1 MEKIETVIIPTKRVF
16 FNEESGFSVYGV
28 TVKPE
33 DASKVKYNQY
43 GNISISGNNIPELQN
58 GVEYDVVI
66 AEDKKSKYGNAY
78 VVVRFGSFAPTN
90 AEGQW
95 KFLKALVT
103 PNQYENIQSVFSSE
117 DMIIDMIQSG
127 EFMEK
132 KVYGFGETT
141 FDVLKKKVSENIEI
155 STAMAYFSEY
165 NVTFNAIKS
174 MVKQYGT
181 SEKVIEVVKDNPYVL
196 TNLDGFGFK
205 RVDEI
210 AMSMGVAKDSKNRI
224 HECIRYVIGENLESG
239 HSWIDQRDV
248 LNKTIDLLQISR
260 EKIENE
266 LFSKN
271 IEGVS
276 DITGKF
282 SSTEVMECEYFIAD
296 EIIRRNLIERK
307 TKDIDVD
314 AIISKYE
321 TKNNISVSDEQK
333 AFFEDFEDNNVSF
346 LIGNAGTGK
355 ALKNGSKVQ
364 TPYGAMNIEDL
375 TVGDSVFGADGKIC
389 NVLGVYPQGKKKV
402 YEVEFS
408 DGSVIECCEDH
419 LWTYQT
425 SNDRNKTGKWR
436 TNSLKYII
444 ENEKLKLKN
453 GKYMRNNLYIP
464 MTEPV
469 EYSKKDLPIH
479 PYLLGA
485 MIGDGCLYKTGQTFT
500 NSEEDIVE
508 KVDTHLR
515 KIGYELSKIKN
526 SDYGFLIK
534 ITSQKGARN
543 ARSYFS
549 QSLFDLELLEK
560 KSEEKFIPEQ
570 YKTSCVEDRLELLKG
585 LIDTDGHNLSSMYEY
600 STSSIKLARDVKE
613 LVESLG
619 MTANMSIK
627 ENPTYTHNGEKMIG
641 LTNYRLFIKTSS
653 KIQKIHSSKKHEEK
667 YKKGQSNA
675 RRTIREIRETN
686 NFEEMTCI
694 SVDNNDKLFLT
705 DNYIVTHNTMIQKLL
720 LEYAQEN
727 KSSVLLLSPTGKASK
742 VLTQATGKQ
751 AHTIHRRLV
760 RPDSYIFDDVILV
773 DEASMCDIFIIAKL
787 LSRIQ
792 NDNAKIVFIGDDAQ
806 IPSVGTGNF
815 LYDCIHSDVLKINKL
830 TKVFRQ
836 KEGGILDIATKTRE
850 GERFIDSGYVGRRV
864 FGKNCV
870 LDSDFS
876 DSIKNK
882 VIERYTNV
890 YKSGRW
896 NVDDIVIL
904 TPTNVG
910 DLGTIA
916 LNKEIQQIV
925 NPKSDLKPEKTFGS
939 QKNEVTFRVG
949 DYVMNKKN
957 KYDIEVMNGNTD
969 ETVNVFNG
977 ESGYIIDINL
987 DEKFMIVDIDD
998 SHVKYEFE
1006 DVLTTIMHSWVVTTY
1021 KAQGS
1026 EYKVVLA
1033 IVDKSATFQLNAN
1046 LLYTA
1051 FSRAKEYMLILGQ
1064 SRTLNIALGKFANL
1078 QRRCFLSDFLKIAY
1092 VVQKNPDKSLD
1103 SLLNG

>member
-95 KFLKALVT
+95 KFLRALVT

-127 EFMEK
+127 EFMER

-141 FDVLKKKVSENIEI
+141 FDTLKKKVSENIEI

-239 HSWIDQRDV
+239 HSWIDQRDI

-307 TKDIDVD
+307 SKDIDVD

-321 TKNNISVSDEQK
+321 TVNNISVSDEQK

-355 ALKNGSKVQ
+355 
-364 TPYGAMNIEDL
+364 
-375 TVGDSVFGADGKIC
+375 
-389 NVLGVYPQGKKKV
+389 
-402 YEVEFS
+402 
-408 DGSVIECCEDH
+408 
-419 LWTYQT
+419 
-425 SNDRNKTGKWR
+425 
-436 TNSLKYII
+436 
-444 ENEKLKLKN
+444 
-453 GKYMRNNLYIP
+453 
-464 MTEPV
+464 
-469 EYSKKDLPIH
+469 
-479 PYLLGA
+479 
-485 MIGDGCLYKTGQTFT
+485 
-500 NSEEDIVE
+500 
-508 KVDTHLR
+508 
-515 KIGYELSKIKN
+515 
-526 SDYGFLIK
+526 
-534 ITSQKGARN
+534 
-543 ARSYFS
+543 
-549 QSLFDLELLEK
+549 
-560 KSEEKFIPEQ
+560 
-570 YKTSCVEDRLELLKG
+570 
-585 LIDTDGHNLSSMYEY
+585 SM
-600 STSSIKLARDVKE
+600 
-613 LVESLG
+613 
-619 MTANMSIK
+619 
-627 ENPTYTHNGEKMIG
+627 
-641 LTNYRLFIKTSS
+641 
-653 KIQKIHSSKKHEEK
+653 IQKI
-667 YKKGQSNA
+667 
-675 RRTIREIRETN
+675 
-686 NFEEMTCI
+686 
-694 SVDNNDKLFLT
+694 
-705 DNYIVTHNTMIQKLL
+705 L
-720 LEYAQEN
+720 LEYSESLN
-727 KSSVLLLSPTGKASK
+727 MSVLLLSPTGKASK
-742 VLTQATGKQ
+742 VLTQYTGKQ

-896 NVDDIVIL
+896 NIDDIVIL

-1092 VVQKNPDKSLD
+1092 VVQKNPEKSLD